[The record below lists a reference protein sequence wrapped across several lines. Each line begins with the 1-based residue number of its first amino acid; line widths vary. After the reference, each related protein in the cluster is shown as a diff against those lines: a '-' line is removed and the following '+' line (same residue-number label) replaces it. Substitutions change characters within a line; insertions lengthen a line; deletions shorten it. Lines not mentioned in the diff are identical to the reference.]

1 MTGEKR
7 RMAAKKKSASAA
19 AAPAAL
25 SAGSRSVL
33 IALAVFVLLRGAVGL
48 LAPEGARLWG
58 LDFFGTLDTSWAML
72 LAWLPLLFLLPPVA
86 VRFLAREEKDSTSSG
101 RSGAAMRPVLALLL
115 TAGAGLLAWQIN
127 VGYAFLGDGTWYPA
141 ELLRSMTVPGY
152 ENSMIK
158 PSAWMTGQL
167 LDAVARGFQP
177 EDIRMPFVL
186 AGVLGMIVAAA
197 GVFFL
202 TLRERGST
210 VLLLALL
217 LLASTGSLVFFGYI
231 ELYAIVYGLSIAY
244 LTAVWMSM
252 RGLLPVWLPG
262 VLLLAAML
270 FGASAVV
277 WLPSYLLLLH
287 WKYRGEEG
295 SFPLRRA
302 AWLLM
307 LLPAAGVG
315 LLYLAGGSGDNA
327 YIVAL
332 APYERI
338 VDGLATGWQNYVL
351 SAPARWMDIGNVLFL
366 TLGGVLILL
375 PVLLF
380 LAARRGLLRQPAVLL
395 GLTAASGGLT
405 LLVFGN
411 TFLGLARDWD
421 VAAFAVLG
429 CLLLA
434 AVLLKSLHARGSLQ
448 LSAVLPGLAAVVLS
462 QFLLWLAVNI
472 DEETSAA
479 RFEQIAVMDEGLIL
493 PMNSF
498 TAWENLR
505 KFYRS
510 GGEERRYFHAM
521 RRLIATGYRRDVSCA
536 EYLSATLQ
544 LREPARKRE
553 ELNWLL
559 QSLERDATATDP
571 LKPAAP
577 PRFYREFTMRVLLSA
592 WQVGERGLVTSF
604 LPSFDRTFP
613 TWPERA
619 LLLPL
624 QKELSAEEAR
634 MLLDSAV
641 TGGTQDAFLLMT
653 AGGLSAR
660 FGLYDRAERLY
671 DRALEREPTSY
682 PSWYLVAA
690 RLQLDQLGNTARAR
704 EYLTRCIKHAP
715 SSTEAAQARE
725 LLGRLP

>member
-1 MTGEKR
+1 
-7 RMAAKKKSASAA
+7 MAAKKKTATPPP
-19 AAPAAL
+19 APAAL
-25 SAGSRSVL
+25 STGSRSVL
-33 IALAVFVLLRGAVGL
+33 IALAMFVLLRGAAGMV
-48 LAPEGARLWG
+48 APDGARLWG
-58 LDFFGTLDTSWAML
+58 LDFFGTLPASWRTL

-86 VRFLAREEKDSTSSG
+86 RLFLGKEVEGGGAVSG
-101 RSGAAMRPVLALLL
+101 RTRAATRPLLALLL
-115 TAGAGLLAWQIN
+115 TAAAGLLAWQVN

-167 LDAVARGFQP
+167 LDAVAQGFRP
-177 EDIRMPFVL
+177 DDIRMPFVL
-186 AGVLGMIVAAA
+186 AGVLGMLAASA

-217 LLASTGSLVFFGYI
+217 LLAATGSLVFFGYI
-231 ELYAIVYGLSIAY
+231 ELYAIVYGLSISY
-244 LTAVWMSM
+244 LTAAWMSM

-262 VLLLAAML
+262 VLLLTALL

-287 WKYRGEEG
+287 WKYRGEAG
-295 SFPLRRA
+295 AFPLRRA

-307 LLPAAGVG
+307 LLPPLAVA
-315 LLYLAGGSGDNA
+315 LLYVLGGSGDSA

-332 APYERI
+332 SPYERI
-338 VDGLATGWQNYVL
+338 VDGLSTGWQNYVL
-351 SAPARWMDIGNVLFL
+351 TASARWMDIVNVLFL
-366 TLGGVLILL
+366 TLGGVMTLL

-380 LAARRGLLRQPAVLL
+380 LAARRGLLAQPAVLL
-395 GLTAASGGLT
+395 GLTAAAGGLT

-434 AVLLKSLHARGSLQ
+434 AVLFKSLHAHGVLQ
-448 LSAVLPGLAAVVLS
+448 LSVVLPGLTAVLLS
-462 QFLLWLAVNI
+462 QFLLWLAVNV
-472 DEETSAA
+472 DEEASAA
-479 RFEQIAVMDEGLIL
+479 RFEQIARMDEGLIL

-505 KFYRS
+505 KFHRS
-510 GGEERRYFHAM
+510 GGDRERYFHAM
-521 RRLIATGYRRDVSCA
+521 RRLIATGYRRDVSYA
-536 EYLSATLQ
+536 EYLSAVLQLSDAGRRRAEMSWLFATLQ
-544 LREPARKRE
+544 ADASAPAP
-553 ELNWLL
+553 LL
-559 QSLERDATATDP
+559 
-571 LKPAAP
+571 PAAP
-577 PRFYREFTMRVLLSA
+577 PRFYREFAMRVLLSA
-592 WQVGERGLVTSF
+592 WQVGERDLAARF
-604 LPSFDRTFP
+604 LPSFEKEFSS
-613 TWPERA
+613 WSERA

-624 QKELSAEEAR
+624 QKDLTAEEAR
-634 MLLDSAV
+634 VLLDTAV
-641 TGGTQDAFLLMT
+641 TDSTRDAFLLMT
-653 AGGLSAR
+653 AGGISAR
-660 FGLYDRAERLY
+660 YGLFNRAERLY

-690 RLQLDQLGNTARAR
+690 RLQLEQLGNTARGR
-704 EYLTRCIKHAP
+704 EYLSRCIEHAP
-715 SSTEAAQARE
+715 SSTEARQARDM
-725 LLGRLP
+725 LDRLP